1 MTKTFRSAMPAMI
14 LILITLVACVSLET
28 SPPAAA
34 TATATLTPALPMATA
49 AAPTRAMPTSAAT
62 GVASDPLTVVQ
73 TYHDAWARGASNDVV
88 NLFAENMEY
97 RSIALDTT
105 SRLVLSWHVEFWM
118 ATNGKMRLER
128 CDPPRG
134 DTIRCDLVYASDCER
149 LTGFGP
155 WHWDT
160 TFTIKHGKIE
170 KAVAAK
176 MGPGEEEKLGELN
189 RTVPAWAAAHLPD
202 DFARYNAWLA
212 SDEWGAQEAGALA
225 RQFCVA
231 YGAALTPTP
240 SPTAAP

>member
-1 MTKTFRSAMPAMI
+1 MTKTIRATIPAMI
-14 LILITLVACVSLET
+14 LVLITLAACALPEASL
-28 SPPAAA
+28 PATV
-34 TATATLTPALPMATA
+34 TATATPTPALPAATA
-49 AAPTRAMPTSAAT
+49 AAPTLALSTSAAT
-62 GVASDPLTVVQ
+62 GVASDPLAVIQ
-73 TYHDAWARGASNDVV
+73 AYNDAWARGANNDVV
-88 NLFAENMEY
+88 NLFAEDMEY
-97 RSIALDTT
+97 RSIGLDTT

-149 LTGFGP
+149 MTGLGP

-170 KAVAAK
+170 KAVAK
-176 MGPGEEEKLGELN
+176 MGPGEEEKLAEQN
-189 RTVPAWAAAHLPD
+189 QTVPAWAAAHLPD

-225 RQFCVA
+225 RHFCLA
-231 YGAALTPTP
+231 YGAALTPP
-240 SPTAAP
+240 PPTAAP